1 MGGLKQKC
9 SAWGWYEYF
18 LELHINCRAKDSKES
33 LKDFKCNLSG
43 DETTGYCIELKAK
56 GKRTKKQ
63 NKQYQWCQLDL
74 PLLAG
79 DLRFFALSPA
89 LVHKS
94 PAFYI
99 HDKYWILSK
108 K

>member
-1 MGGLKQKC
+1 MVAEGVTGIPWKLIMEIPGDGGSKTKVLCMGE
-9 SAWGWYEYF
+9 YEYF

-63 NKQYQWCQLDL
+63 NKQYQ
-74 PLLAG
+74 
-79 DLRFFALSPA
+79 
-89 LVHKS
+89 
-94 PAFYI
+94 
-99 HDKYWILSK
+99 
-108 K
+108 